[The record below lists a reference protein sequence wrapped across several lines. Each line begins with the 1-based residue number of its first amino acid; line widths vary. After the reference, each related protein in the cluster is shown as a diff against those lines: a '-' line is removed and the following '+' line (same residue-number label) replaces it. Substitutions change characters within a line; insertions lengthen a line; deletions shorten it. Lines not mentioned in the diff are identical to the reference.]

1 MDCQSSENHE
11 ARKKKNAILK
21 DKIEI
26 LKEKINLRE
35 FLVDWK
41 IVWLSL
47 CSYTFNGSFT
57 STTDLVLKKAC
68 MPKFY
73 FSVVGWEGHF

>member
-35 FLVDWK
+35 FLVD
-41 IVWLSL
+41 
-47 CSYTFNGSFT
+47 
-57 STTDLVLKKAC
+57 
-68 MPKFY
+68 
-73 FSVVGWEGHF
+73 